1 MKLEKEE
8 NKNTILAKI
17 SYVAVI
23 GLTSILSLLIAMLA
37 IKLTV
42 YFDVTLNFAGEAS
55 YFRSESLMLNI
66 FLTFSFCLIFF
77 ILYKLINKVNK
88 KILFVLAIIITTVLC
103 FAWVYTIKLK
113 PLADQLMVKTCASN
127 IIDNKLDEILSPR
140 RISK

>member
-23 GLTSILSLLIAMLA
+23 GLTSILSLLIALLA

-77 ILYKLINKVNK
+77 ILYNLINKVNK
-88 KILFVLAIIITTVLC
+88 KILLVLAIIITTVLC

-113 PLADQLMVKTCASN
+113 PLADQLMVKTCALN